1 MQPTVTTTSGGGDSM
16 AKLRQQLAKIA
27 QTDVYVGVPEDETN
41 RNSGAMTN
49 AGLLYIHTHGSA
61 LQHIPARPVLE
72 PAIEAPDNA
81 ALITKQLGEA
91 ARSTLSAKPGDAKDH
106 LNQAG
111 MLARN
116 AAIRWFVDPRNG
128 WAPNAPSTIAEK
140 GSDRPLINTAQ
151 MRRSIT
157 FLVED
162 E

>member
-1 MQPTVTTTSGGGDSM
+1 M

-91 ARSTLSAKPGDAKDH
+91 ARSTLSA
-106 LNQAG
+106 
-111 MLARN
+111 
-116 AAIRWFVDPRNG
+116 
-128 WAPNAPSTIAEK
+128 
-140 GSDRPLINTAQ
+140 
-151 MRRSIT
+151 MRRSAGLWIHAT
-157 FLVED
+157 AGLRTLPPRLRKKAATAH
-162 E
+162 